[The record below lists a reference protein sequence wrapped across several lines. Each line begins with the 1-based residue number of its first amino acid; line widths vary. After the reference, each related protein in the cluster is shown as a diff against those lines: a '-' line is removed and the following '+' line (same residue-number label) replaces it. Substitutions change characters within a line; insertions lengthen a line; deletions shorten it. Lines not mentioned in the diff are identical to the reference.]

1 MPATLLAV
9 DDSRTMRKVLEMTFG
24 GEDVRVVLAE
34 SADAAFSLMRSENP
48 SIVVADA
55 KLPGKS
61 GYELCQAIKQINPSV
76 PVLLLSSKQ
85 HPYDAAKGSAVRVDG
100 NLEKPFDSQA
110 LIDRVKALLS
120 GERPAIAQGAPKPPA
135 AAPYRAPA
143 ALSASLAGPP
153 SSQRLPPK
161 PTLTPAPMPAMRA
174 TSAPL
179 PAATPQTAANVR
191 ATMDFSTRTPA
202 AGTPIVGRPIP
213 HAPPPP
219 ARVTAAPSAAFAK
232 ASDDLAAKLSAM
244 GLTKTQVEGVLA
256 LSREVVERVVWEVV
270 PVLAETM
277 IKEELQRLTSE

>member
-34 SADAAFSLMRSENP
+34 SADAAFSLMGSENP

-120 GERPAIAQGAPKPPA
+120 GERPAVAQGAPRPPA

-161 PTLTPAPMPAMRA
+161 PTLTPAPMRA
-174 TSAPL
+174 VSAPL
-179 PAATPQTAANVR
+179 PAATPQAAANVR
-191 ATMDFSTRTPA
+191 STMDFSTRTPA
-202 AGTPIVGRPIP
+202 AGTPIVGRPVS
-213 HAPPPP
+213 HAPPP
-219 ARVTAAPSAAFAK
+219 ARVTPAPSAAFAK

-256 LSREVVERVVWEVV
+256 LSREVIERVVWEVV